1 MLEGSR
7 LQPRDVLGAL
17 RPTRVGHQ
25 PYAGAK
31 SKPDER
37 TENLADSKSYQSK
50 RASNEAL
57 GKLLYPKVT

>member
-1 MLEGSR
+1 MHCK
-7 LQPRDVLGAL
+7 
-17 RPTRVGHQ
+17 PTHVGHQ

-57 GKLLYPKVT
+57 GELLYPKVM